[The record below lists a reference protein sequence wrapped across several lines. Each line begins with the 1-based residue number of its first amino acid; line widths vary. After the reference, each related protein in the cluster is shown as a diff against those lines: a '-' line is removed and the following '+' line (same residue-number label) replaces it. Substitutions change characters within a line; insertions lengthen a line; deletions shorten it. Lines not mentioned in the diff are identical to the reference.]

1 MKDTDT
7 NLLKNIHAFIAKHN
21 LIPPHAKIVLGLSGG
36 PDSLFLLHLLA
47 PLHHAGT
54 ITLVAAHLDHGWR
67 EASARDAQFCLKVG
81 SDLGVPVI
89 SRKLSDLAFSCKFNG
104 SQEEIGRKA
113 RRYFLETVQQEHGAD
128 LIALAHH
135 ADDQQE
141 TFFIRMIRGAS
152 LAGLSA
158 MQPKQG
164 AYIRPLLD
172 CKKQDLLD
180 YLHGNNITYLI
191 DATNEMPT
199 YLRNRI
205 RLNVLPA
212 LRNAD
217 PRFDTTFATTL
228 NQIQDTQRY
237 LATHT
242 TQVFKEIAD
251 LTTSPIQINKTQ
263 FLALDPF
270 MQKNIIM
277 HWLCVEQASC
287 TPTQRLFDEIIR
299 FIQQPSPGIHALHTT
314 WSLHK
319 NKNVVYIKKN
329 H

>member
-1 MKDTDT
+1 MEETK
-7 NLLKNIHAFIAKHN
+7 LLNTIHAFIAKHN
-21 LIPPHAKIVLGLSGG
+21 LIPPQSKIVLGLSGG

-54 ITLVAAHLDHGWR
+54 ITLIAAHLDHGWR
-67 EASARDAQFCLKVG
+67 KESVADAQFCLEAG
-81 SDLGVPVI
+81 AERGIPVI
-89 SRKLSDLAFSCKFNG
+89 IRKLSDLAFSCKFNG

-113 RRYFLETVQQEHGAD
+113 RRHLLETVQKEHDAN

-141 TFFIRMIRGAS
+141 TFFIRMLRGAS

-158 MQPKQG
+158 MKPKQG
-164 AYIRPLLD
+164 TYIRPLLN
-172 CKKQDLLD
+172 CKKQDILD
-180 YLHGNNITYLI
+180 YLHNNDIPYLI

-205 RLNVLPA
+205 RLTVLPA
-212 LRNAD
+212 LRATD
-217 PRFDTTFATTL
+217 HRFDTTFASTL
-228 NQIQDTQRY
+228 GQIQDAQRY
-237 LATHT
+237 LESHT
-242 TQVFKEIAD
+242 LAIFKEIAD
-251 LTTSPIQINKTQ
+251 LSVRPIQIDIAQ

-270 MQKNIIM
+270 MQKNILM
-277 HWLCVEQASC
+277 HWLCTEQVAC
-287 TPTQRLFDEIIR
+287 TPTQRFFDEVIR
-299 FIQQPSPGIHALHTT
+299 FVGQPNPGIHVIQQA

-319 NKNVVYIKKN
+319 KQNVIYITKN